1 MVKDAAQ
8 CRRHAEFCRRVA
20 SKSLPPLAAEFNR
33 MAEVWAKHAEELE
46 RRAQVAK
53 GMQRLEDDHN
63 GKRRREGRQR
73 RQP

>member
-8 CRRHAEFCRRVA
+8 CRRHADFCRRVA

-46 RRAQVAK
+46 RQAQSAQNIE
-53 GMQRLEDDHN
+53 GAHN
-63 GKRRREGRQR
+63 GRRQREERHR